1 MLGLIYAVKSGLG
14 LGPLPASLG
23 DAGQGLPLVRFAPLL
38 DPNLGCELC
47 MPGFH
52 RYSSGECLDQ
62 SSFEAS
68 KKTRDQILA
77 LIHQNFLHPN
87 QLGFRPETDPGTIQR
102 VEADSPHLQG
112 RFSVQLGISDPDG
125 PPGPKYT
132 GEAELVVISDRM
144 PESQAGT
151 PQWQLASVKLLAA
164 APPSAGAGMGPRK
177 MGLPLPPGPG
187 ERGSKG
193 AVSADE

>member
-1 MLGLIYAVKSGLG
+1 
-14 LGPLPASLG
+14 
-23 DAGQGLPLVRFAPLL
+23 
-38 DPNLGCELC
+38 

-52 RYSSGECLDQ
+52 RYSSGECLDP
-62 SSFEAS
+62 SKFEAS

-87 QLGFRPETDPGTIQR
+87 QLGFRPETDAGTIQR

-112 RFSVQLGISDPDG
+112 RFSVQLGISDPGG

-151 PQWQLASVKLLAA
+151 PQWQLASVRLLAA
-164 APPSAGAGMGPRK
+164 APPSAGPGMDPRK
-177 MGLPLPPGPG
+177 MGVPLPPGPG
-187 ERGSKG
+187 ERGSK
-193 AVSADE
+193 APVSADE